1 MSRSSPRRGFTLVE
15 LIVAVVVGAVV
26 AGATTTA
33 MVSFIRGKARAVA
46 RHEAFRRAETA
57 ASRMALD
64 IQAAVRDRDLTVCRI
79 AVTDSGGG
87 AFESDGL
94 LLFTR
99 SLAPVRGLQGVPEG
113 ADREV
118 QYKLF
123 PSSTG
128 LSNSM
133 TLWRRCQPGVDDYS
147 DAGGVATPVV
157 DGVASLSIRAC
168 DEANWFDTW
177 DSDSLGF
184 PHAVSVTVV
193 GVSSDGTVSAPA
205 RRIIALDRTPL
216 PPPATT
222 SDTGST
228 GSSTGSSTGGA
239 R

>member
-1 MSRSSPRRGFTLVE
+1 MSRSSNRRPRGFTLVE

-33 MVSFIRGKARAVA
+33 LISFIRGKARASA

-57 ASRMALD
+57 VSRMALD
-64 IQAAVRDRDLTVCRI
+64 LQAAVRDRDLSVCRI
-79 AVTDSGGG
+79 AVTDSAGG
-87 AFESDGL
+87 ASEADGL

-99 SLAPVRGLQGVPEG
+99 SVAPVRGLQGVPEG

-123 PSSTG
+123 PSASG
-128 LSNSM
+128 LSSAM

-147 DAGGVATPVV
+147 DAGGVAAPVV
-157 DGVASLSIRAC
+157 EGVASLSIRAC
-168 DEANWFDTW
+168 DDANWFDTW

-184 PHAVSVTVV
+184 PHAVSVTVI
-193 GVSSDGTVSAPA
+193 GVSDDGTVRAAA
-205 RRIIALDRTPL
+205 RRVVALDRTPL
-216 PPPATT
+216 PPASTDTT
-222 SDTGST
+222 GTGGT
-228 GSSTGSSTGGA
+228 SSTSGGG